1 MLETNNAF
9 TKRILIA
16 LALGILLG
24 LFLHIG
30 RDQGDIVETYLVN
43 GLLLILGKWLISL
56 LMVLVVPLV
65 FISLVKAMGSL
76 IDTASLGK
84 FSLWTVSLYLI
95 TTMLA
100 ISTGLM
106 FAWAWSPGAGMEL
119 TASDVVSSTP
129 PNLFQSFVELIP
141 TNAFHA
147 LAQGNM
153 LQVIVLALIVG
164 IALSRL
170 NRERPAAVLMQGL
183 DELDRLMLKLVSL
196 IMMFVPIGVFALMA
210 RSTATLG
217 VELLLPLLGYVLVL
231 ISALLFHALV
241 SYSLLIKQLTGL
253 SMLTLMRELKPLW
266 LFSFSTASSAASI
279 PVTLA
284 TCDRLR
290 ISPQLS
296 RFTIPL
302 GATLNMDGTAI
313 MQGVATVFIANAYG
327 IALLPMDYLMIIV
340 TATLASIGTAAVPG
354 AGLVM
359 LTLVLT
365 QAGLP
370 IEGIA
375 LILGVD
381 RLLDMLRT
389 SVNVT
394 GDVVVSYI
402 VAYKTDF
409 LDSSRENA
417 VENSRV

>member
-1 MLETNNAF
+1 
-9 TKRILIA
+9 
-16 LALGILLG
+16 
-24 LFLHIG
+24 
-30 RDQGDIVETYLVN
+30 
-43 GLLLILGKWLISL
+43 
-56 LMVLVVPLV
+56 
-65 FISLVKAMGSL
+65 
-76 IDTASLGK
+76 
-84 FSLWTVSLYLI
+84 
-95 TTMLA
+95 
-100 ISTGLM
+100 M
-106 FAWAWSPGAGMEL
+106 FAWAWSPGAGMGL